1 MPNSVLDPTL
11 FADALAGVVDL
22 VRGTIHTALGTRPY
36 AVSIVTRTWS
46 GSIVGEGTPSTST
59 LTLTPPPKVTFEGL
73 HHELR
78 AAGREEEG
86 NVELTGVSLTYD
98 EIELAPNPTNG
109 RVEWAYKI
117 VGSHGHHERD
127 GYYTLAADPIA
138 RRGDH
143 EEDGS
148 DWLIRLKRVQDFGS
162 TDG

>member
-1 MPNSVLDPTL
+1 MPNSVLNPAL
-11 FADALAGVVDL
+11 FADALVGVVDL

-46 GSIVGEGTPSTST
+46 GSIVGEGTPSTSV
-59 LTLTPPPKVTFEGL
+59 LTLTPAPKVTFEGL

-78 AAGREEEG
+78 PAGREEEG

-98 EIELAPNPTNG
+98 ELEIAPNPTNG
-109 RVEWAYKI
+109 RTEWAYRI
-117 VGSHGHHERD
+117 REAHGQHARD
-127 GYYTLAADPIA
+127 RYYTLAAPPVA

-148 DWLIRLKRVQDFGS
+148 DWLIRLKRVQDFGAV
-162 TDG
+162 DG